1 MSKSNY
7 ISESFRQRADGAAFM
22 EAWVGAMLSRS
33 GLTTVHHPFTLASET
48 GNPLS
53 FYAHTHDLDV
63 SVDGKVYTPLEVKSS
78 NLSFHDVFNYPHLG
92 VLVCS
97 DASFRKKWPGK
108 ENTQRDFLFA
118 SRVTGAIIWL
128 PKGTPTLVKEQKDK
142 TRNEVYACR
151 AAHKGSLQGFAS
163 FVSYIKGEPYEAP

>member
-78 NLSFHDVFNYPHLG
+78 NLSFHDG
-92 VLVCS
+92 M
-97 DASFRKKWPGK
+97 
-108 ENTQRDFLFA
+108 
-118 SRVTGAIIWL
+118 SRGRMCV
-128 PKGTPTLVKEQKDK
+128 
-142 TRNEVYACR
+142 
-151 AAHKGSLQGFAS
+151 
-163 FVSYIKGEPYEAP
+163 